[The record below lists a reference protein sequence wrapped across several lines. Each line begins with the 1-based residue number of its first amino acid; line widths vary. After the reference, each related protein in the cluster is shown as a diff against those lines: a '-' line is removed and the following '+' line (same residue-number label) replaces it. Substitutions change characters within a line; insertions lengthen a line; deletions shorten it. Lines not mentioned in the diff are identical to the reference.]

1 MSNLPAAFRLPA
13 RSTSPAGVGVSE
25 QREKREYQEIPAI
38 ELLQGMA
45 LSEFRRSGFVV
56 VVKCAV
62 LGDEVVWAA
71 DNTPEARLGF
81 DDKGRVVYH
90 GEELRLLLAL
100 APHPEDLVAYHAM
113 RKAVGWV
120 EVDSLRV
127 EHIEPEQVTNRVTKE
142 MTKTKE
148 GDGA

>member
-1 MSNLPAAFRLPA
+1 MSILPAAFRLPA
-13 RSTSPAGVGVSE
+13 RPTSPAGVGVLE
-25 QREKREYQEIPAI
+25 QREQGEKREYQEIPAI
-38 ELLQGMA
+38 ELLQGMT

-56 VVKCAV
+56 VVRCAV

-81 DDKGRVVYH
+81 DTKGRVVYH

-100 APHPEDLVAYHAM
+100 APRPEDLVAYHAM

-120 EVDSLRV
+120 EVESIRV
-127 EHIEPEQVTNRVTKE
+127 EREETKE
-142 MTKTKE
+142 DTK
-148 GDGA
+148 